1 MTSGWLNFPLTV
13 LSGRRMLSILIYHRI
28 LSNPDPLFPDAITA
42 QDFDRHMQALVATF
56 QVLPLPEAVERL
68 RIRSLPVRAACVTF
82 DDGYR
87 DNLQVALPILNKYRL
102 PATVFVATDFL
113 DGGRMWNDTVIEAVR
128 RAERS
133 ELDLRCLGLGCWPLT
148 MIEDRRT
155 AVAELLPRLKY
166 LEPKTR
172 VRLADGIAEAV
183 GAELPS
189 DLMLTSD
196 QVRVLRREGIEIGAH
211 TRSHPILAA
220 IDDEQAREQIVSSK
234 RHLEE
239 LLDAPVRLFAYP
251 NGRPGQDYRREHVR
265 MVQEAGFM
273 AAVSTAMGVATVR
286 ADVYQLPRFTPWDRT
301 PLRFTARLVLNL
313 LLHAR
318 FQTA

>member
-1 MTSGWLNFPLTV
+1 MALRWLNLPLTV
-13 LSGRRMLSILIYHRI
+13 LSGRRTLSILIYHRVLPI
-28 LSNPDPLFPDAITA
+28 PDPLFPHEVTTL
-42 QDFDRHMQALVATF
+42 DFDRQIQALAATF
-56 QVLPLPEAVERL
+56 QILPLAEAVERL
-68 RIRSLPVRAACVTF
+68 CRGSLPARAACVTF

-87 DNLQVALPILNKYRL
+87 DNLEVALPILKKYGV

-113 DGGRMWNDTVIEAVR
+113 DGGRMWNDTVIEAMR
-128 RAERS
+128 RAKGA
-133 ELDLRCLGLGCWPLT
+133 ELDLQHLGLDCWPLT

-155 AVAELLPRLKY
+155 AVTELLPRLKY

-196 QVRVLRREGIEIGAH
+196 QVRVLHREGIEIGAH

-220 IDDEQAREQIVSSK
+220 IDDDQAREQIVSSK

-251 NGRPGQDYRREHVR
+251 NGRPSQDYRREHVR
-265 MVQEAGFM
+265 MVQKAGFM
-273 AAVSTAMGVATVR
+273 AAVSTAMGVATVG
-286 ADVYQLPRFTPWDRT
+286 ADVYQLPRFTPWDKT
-301 PLRFTARLVLNL
+301 TLRFTARLALNL
-313 LLHAR
+313 LLHVR
-318 FQTA
+318 FQMA